1 MLKDGFVNAD
11 EIQTP
16 EKSKPGF
23 LILESDTETPEKSNR
38 YFPPIEI
45 DWKGAT
51 MGNLVARRFFTRD
64 KPITILNKDSMDLP
78 CGTVTVRRYFLSR
91 IKEVLMI
98 RRQVGIQEKLIESYF
113 RVLNTE
119 ENQTK
124 ISDIESNT
132 ARKIRE
138 KRMIIAAKQKK
149 IEQKS
154 LRNSQKRRQLVSV
167 KVEAAQAQK
176 FWDNTLKPGKSGI

>member
-11 EIQTP
+11 EIKTP

-23 LILESDTETPEKSNR
+23 LRNESETETPEKSNP

-51 MGNLVARRFFTRD
+51 MGNLLPRRFFGWD
-64 KPITILNKDSMDLP
+64 KAITILNKDYMDLP
-78 CGTVTVRRYFLSR
+78 CGTESVRQYFLTR
-91 IKEVLMI
+91 IKEVVMI

-138 KRMIIAAKQKK
+138 KRMIIAAKRKK

-176 FWDNTLKPGKSGI
+176 FWDNTLAPGQSEI